1 MNSLISSL
9 KRRIKMDARQE
20 ILQSLRDA
28 HSESFPK
35 PELSALKASSLRYPD
50 ALEQFCKAVSASG
63 GRTALL
69 DPGTDPKVAAVQM
82 FPGTEDLAVVEG
94 VFGVAENGCVFLREP
109 TECRRLDY
117 FVHEALVIVLDRK
130 EIVAN
135 MHDAYDRLGES
146 AMHYGIFISGPS
158 KTADIEQALV
168 FGAHGAREVGV
179 LLNVQ

>member
-1 MNSLISSL
+1 MNA
-9 KRRIKMDARQE
+9 KEE
-20 ILQSLRDA
+20 ILRSLQDA
-28 HSESFPK
+28 NPQIFPK
-35 PELSALKASSLRYPD
+35 PDLSTLKASSLRYPD

-69 DPGTDPKVAAVQM
+69 NPGDVPKTAAASM
-82 FPGTEDLAVVEG
+82 FPGTEDAIVVKGE
-94 VFGVAENGCVFLREP
+94 FGVAENGCVFLSEP

-130 EIVAN
+130 ELVAN

-146 AMHYGIFISGPS
+146 AIHYGIFISGPS

-168 FGAHGAREVGV
+168 FGAHGAREVGI
-179 LLNVQ
+179 LLK

>member
-1 MNSLISSL
+1 MNA
-9 KRRIKMDARQE
+9 KQE
-20 ILQSLRDA
+20 ILLSLQNARPQL
-28 HSESFPK
+28 FPK
-35 PELSALKASSLRYPD
+35 PDLSSLKASSLRYPD
-50 ALEQFCKAVSASG
+50 MMEQFCKAVSASG

-69 DPGTDPKVAAVQM
+69 DSGVNPSNAAAQL
-82 FPGTEDLAVVEG
+82 FPGIDDLAIVEG
-94 VFGVAENGCVFLREP
+94 VFGVAENGCVFLSEP

-117 FVHEALVIVLDRK
+117 FVHEALVIVLDHK

-168 FGAHGAREVGV
+168 FGAHGAKEVGI
-179 LLNVQ
+179 LLK